1 MRAIEESGGK
11 PFFDYQIPNAVI
23 TLKQG
28 FGRLIRSLG
37 DRGVLMLLDPR
48 VRRQRYGRI
57 FLESLPPYRLTEDIS
72 DVEAFFQPDAI
83 K

>member
-1 MRAIEESGGK
+1 
-11 PFFDYQIPNAVI
+11 
-23 TLKQG
+23 
-28 FGRLIRSLG
+28 
-37 DRGVLMLLDPR
+37 MLLDPR